1 MVFGLL
7 RADLL
12 GCRLK
17 SILFQAGPHLF
28 NHESSQSDKIL
39 DFPVSLTELRDGRG
53 LHTLQRVRKGARE
66 RKEGWEKK
74 GSVKFVLKLV
84 LGISIIMKSDWVMG
98 WGGGGSAKVRT

>member
-1 MVFGLL
+1 M
-7 RADLL
+7 L

-17 SILFQAGPHLF
+17 SILFQAVPHLF

-39 DFPVSLTELRDGRG
+39 DFPVSLTELRDGKG
-53 LHTLQRVRKGARE
+53 LHTLQRVRKGAGE
-66 RKEGWEKK
+66 TKEGWER
-74 GSVKFVLKLV
+74 GSGKFVLKLV